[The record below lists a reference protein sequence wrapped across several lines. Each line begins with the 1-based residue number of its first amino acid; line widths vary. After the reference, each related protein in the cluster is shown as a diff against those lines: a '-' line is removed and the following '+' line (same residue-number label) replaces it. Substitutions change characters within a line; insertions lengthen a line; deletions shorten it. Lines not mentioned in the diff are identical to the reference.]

1 MLTPSH
7 IPYLSGTDCSSCH
20 SSTTYAVGGFGPMN
34 MTQATHAFV
43 VTSCDTCHEAGLSFY
58 MGAASPALQG
68 RPADHTTAAMMAPN
82 DCSQC
87 HTTANWNSNSMPA
100 GHMPNPANQACSVC
114 HTTAPA
120 DYTTTTLAA
129 NAVLHTGIT
138 SGCITCHG
146 APNSTPPVFYPNY
159 TPKDAVL
166 SPVHIPTSTTACEA
180 CHSPTVFTA
189 FSGTTMTSAKHTSMF
204 AVIGK
209 SCDACHESTTPKLS
223 FYGVTNL
230 TVRPSGHHVG
240 QDCSG
245 CHNTNNWDG
254 GAQQRAATKT
264 AARNMVVTVVKPPA
278 GAMGATGG
286 PATACCAAH
295 RYTARRPAGDRR
307 ADPIPRDERIL
318 GVARRRDRQLRQLP
332 QRRAGRGQGR
342 RPHREQQRL
351 RELPHDLGV
360 DPGALRAPR
369 HHGELLELPQR
380 RGGAGQAGRAR
391 PVHQRLRACHGTFAW
406 LPATFS
412 HFGISATCLSCHNGL
427 TATGKQAQHAVT
439 SLDCAACHT
448 TLNWTVA
455 TPART
460 PLRPLL
466 SKPVS
471 RGPTI
476 ERRK

>member
-1 MLTPSH
+1 
-7 IPYLSGTDCSSCH
+7 
-20 SSTTYAVGGFGPMN
+20 
-34 MTQATHAFV
+34 
-43 VTSCDTCHEAGLSFY
+43 
-58 MGAASPALQG
+58 
-68 RPADHTTAAMMAPN
+68 
-82 DCSQC
+82 
-87 HTTANWNSNSMPA
+87 MPA
-100 GHMPNPANQACSVC
+100 GHMPNPANQACTVC

-180 CHSPTVFTA
+180 CHSPTVFTS

-209 SCDACHESTTPKLS
+209 TCDACHELTTPKLS

-278 GAMGATGG
+278 AGAMGATGSG
-286 PATACCAAH
+286 NVF
-295 RYTARRPAGDRR
+295 ARRTGTPRVGLPAIGAPTRSLVTSVSLVSHAGVTANCASCHNGMLAAGKPAGHI
-307 ADPIPRDERIL
+307 ASNNTCENCHTTLAWIPARFEHQ
-318 GVARRRDRQLRQLP
+318 GVTASCSSCHNGVLAP
-332 QRRAGRGQGR
+332 GKPAGHVQSTNDCG
-342 RPHREQQRL
+342 
-351 RELPHDLGV
+351 
-360 DPGALRAPR
+360 
-369 HHGELLELPQR
+369 
-380 RGGAGQAGRAR
+380 
-391 PVHQRLRACHGTFAW
+391 ACHGTIAW
-406 LPATFS
+406 QPAIFS
-412 HFGISATCLSCHNGL
+412 HVAVSPICQTCHNGIS
-427 TATGKQAQHAVT
+427 ATGKQADHVPTAQ
-439 SLDCAACHT
+439 DCGSCHN
-448 TLNWTVA
+448 TLGWTIM
-455 TPART
+455 TMPAQ
-460 PLRPLL
+460 LRPLL
-466 SKPVS
+466 RLRPAPTG
-471 RGPTI
+471 GPT
-476 ERRK
+476 K